1 MRNGGA
7 LAGIRVVDLTI
18 NVLGPLATQVLG
30 DAGADVIKV
39 EAPGGDPTRDMGPTR
54 TQGMA
59 PMFLNLNRNKRSIV
73 LDLKQPGDRRI
84 LDALVTGADV
94 FVHNMRIGAAT
105 RLGLDPATLRADHP
119 RLIHAAATGFRPSSA
134 LRDKPAFDDV
144 IQGMS
149 GVAGLNRDSSGAP
162 RYTPVALAD
171 KFCGHT
177 LASAIVTAL
186 FHRERTGEGQ
196 EVHVPMLETML
207 AFNLPEHLWG
217 ATLCEPELG
226 LGYSRMLSPHRRP
239 YPTADGHICVMA
251 VTDDQWHRLFGAL
264 GRPELIRDPRF
275 AKLADRVRNIGAAY
289 EVLLEVF
296 PTRGSAHWLAA
307 LDRAD
312 VPCGPANSIAD
323 LLEDTYLAE
332 GGFFHE
338 AVHPTEG
345 RLKLLS
351 PPVTFSASP
360 TSIRRLPPKLG
371 EHTEEL
377 LRELNIP
384 PAPASASE

>member
-1 MRNGGA
+1 
-7 LAGIRVVDLTI
+7 
-18 NVLGPLATQVLG
+18 
-30 DAGADVIKV
+30 
-39 EAPGGDPTRDMGPTR
+39 
-54 TQGMA
+54 
-59 PMFLNLNRNKRSIV
+59 
-73 LDLKQPGDRRI
+73 
-84 LDALVTGADV
+84 
-94 FVHNMRIGAAT
+94 
-105 RLGLDPATLRADHP
+105 
-119 RLIHAAATGFRPSSA
+119 
-134 LRDKPAFDDV
+134 
-144 IQGMS
+144 
-149 GVAGLNRDSSGAP
+149 
-162 RYTPVALAD
+162 
-171 KFCGHT
+171 
-177 LASAIVTAL
+177 
-186 FHRERTGEGQ
+186 
-196 EVHVPMLETML
+196 
-207 AFNLPEHLWG
+207 
-217 ATLCEPELG
+217 
-226 LGYSRMLSPHRRP
+226 
-239 YPTADGHICVMA
+239 MA